1 VNTVQTN
8 RNIKIELLTMKKLL
22 GHFYQLNLFAFPTC
36 LNSNL
41 TKIGA
46 QNVDQ
51 NAGIWQEE
59 GDKILVI

>member
-1 VNTVQTN
+1 
-8 RNIKIELLTMKKLL
+8 MKKLL

-51 NAGIWQEE
+51 NAGIWQEK